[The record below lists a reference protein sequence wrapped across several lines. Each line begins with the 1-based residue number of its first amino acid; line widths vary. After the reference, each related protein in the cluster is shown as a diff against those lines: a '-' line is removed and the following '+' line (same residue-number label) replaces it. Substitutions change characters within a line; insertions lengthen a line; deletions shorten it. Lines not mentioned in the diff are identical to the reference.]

1 MTIDQSLREDLRK
14 LLVGRQVHVQSEETL
29 TGLPFDLQGARP
41 AGAEHTPWQVLEHLR
56 IAQWDILE
64 FCRDPGHVSPSVPK
78 GHWPETSTP
87 PHESAWRE
95 SYASFKR
102 DLLEM
107 VDLVSDPGQDLLASL
122 AHGTGQTLLREALL
136 IADHNAYHLGEMVLL
151 RRMLGCWEPDAVILA
166 MVEASGSL
174 IQGASEA
181 SENALSVDER
191 LLVVKKAFL
200 INDLPERKI
209 YDQMERKLL
218 KWGRWELVNQK
229 EDADAL
235 LFLYQMNIPVHSD
248 KRVLTVVDPRIGDRL
263 LIVSCKVRI
272 TAGLNADVLFG
283 KLQKWIR
290 KIEEGWRKQGN
301 Q

>member
-102 DLLEM
+102 DLLERG
-107 VDLVSDPGQDLLASL
+107 DLVSDPGQDLLASL
-122 AHGTGQTLLREALL
+122 EESDFQAHVDG
-136 IADHNAYHLGEMVLL
+136 
-151 RRMLGCWEPDAVILA
+151 
-166 MVEASGSL
+166 GS
-174 IQGASEA
+174 S
-181 SENALSVDER
+181 
-191 LLVVKKAFL
+191 
-200 INDLPERKI
+200 
-209 YDQMERKLL
+209 
-218 KWGRWELVNQK
+218 K
-229 EDADAL
+229 EDV
-235 LFLYQMNIPVHSD
+235 IPKKSSQHM
-248 KRVLTVVDPRIGDRL
+248 
-263 LIVSCKVRI
+263 
-272 TAGLNADVLFG
+272 
-283 KLQKWIR
+283 
-290 KIEEGWRKQGN
+290 
-301 Q
+301 

>member
-1 MTIDQSLREDLRK
+1 MTIDQSLRKHLRK
-14 LLVGRQVHVQSEETL
+14 LLIGRQAHVQSEETL

-41 AGAEHTPWQVLEHLR
+41 EGAEHTPWQVLEHLR
-56 IAQWDILE
+56 ITQWDILE
-64 FCRDPGHVSPSVPK
+64 FSRDPGHGSPSIPE

-87 PHESAWRE
+87 PHGSAWRE
-95 SYASFKR
+95 SYARFKT

-107 VDLVSDPGQDLLASL
+107 VDLVSDPGQDLIAPFP
-122 AHGTGQTLLREALL
+122 HGTGQTLLRQALL

-166 MVEASGSL
+166 MVEASVSP
-174 IQGASEA
+174 IQGASQA
-181 SENALSVDER
+181 SENALSADER
-191 LLVVKKAFL
+191 LLGVQKAFL
-200 INDLPERKI
+200 INDLPGREI
-209 YDQMERKLL
+209 YDQMEKKLL

-235 LFLYQMNIPVHSD
+235 LFLYEMKIPAYHD
-248 KRVLTVVDPRIGDRL
+248 KRVLSVIDPRIGDRL
-263 LIVSCKVRI
+263 LIVSCKVRL
-272 TAGLNADVLFG
+272 TAGLNASVLFG

-290 KIEEGWRKQGN
+290 KLGQGRRKQGN